1 MVTTN
6 DEESAQKTAPLR
18 AIQQRPFSVVA
29 APHRPPRV
37 AFVTAPRSRSVAESR
52 NAQVISLQTLS
63 GKAINN
69 YLRELDGAD
78 WITALT
84 NASIAKLERGG
95 SIQMSL
101 FDERDL
107 VSITH
112 PDYPDERLVVCRNPF
127 LADERKRE
135 VLLQATEKLLAA
147 VQKKVLRKR
156 KPLRGKDAIGIEVG
170 KVVNRKKVAKHF
182 ALTIADDSFVYARK
196 AEKIRREAALD
207 GLYVIRSS
215 VAAERMTDAELVANY
230 KNLEMVERAFRSL
243 KSLDINVRPI
253 HHRLEGRVRAH
264 IFICLLAY
272 YVEQTMRKMLAP
284 LLFVDE
290 EKEEPSAMAD
300 AGKAAGGVVRGAS
313 RSASACRKDSE
324 KKSADG
330 AFGVASF
337 RDILGHFR
345 QSRGWRFV
353 CWVMREGGLRRHHE
367 HRHISGEFWS
377 YWG

>member
-1 MVTTN
+1 MF
-6 DEESAQKTAPLR
+6 AAPLPLP
-18 AIQQRPFSVVA
+18 RPKIEI
-29 APHRPPRV
+29 
-37 AFVTAPRSRSVAESR
+37 T
-52 NAQVISLQTLS
+52 I
-63 GKAINN
+63 
-69 YLRELDGAD
+69 RER
-78 WITALT
+78 
-84 NASIAKLERGG
+84 K
-95 SIQMSL
+95 
-101 FDERDL
+101 
-107 VSITH
+107 
-112 PDYPDERLVVCRNPF
+112 
-127 LADERKRE
+127 RKRE

-324 KKSADG
+324 RKSADG

-337 RDILGHFR
+337 RDILGALSSITRVEVCVLDHARGRFEAT
-345 QSRGWRFV
+345 SRASAYQRRILELLGV
-353 CWVMREGGLRRHHE
+353 GL
-367 HRHISGEFWS
+367 GL
-377 YWG
+377 